1 MYKDETFTRC
11 ISISHKSYPKIS
23 AQSVWRKK
31 RSIFQNV
38 SICYYTIE
46 KEMIMNC
53 LLELTR

>member
-31 RSIFQNV
+31 KVDFSKRIDMADHP
-38 SICYYTIE
+38 Y
-46 KEMIMNC
+46 
-53 LLELTR
+53 